1 MRLDVVSDMRGIANE
16 GTPLKICDLL
26 RKAIFN
32 DKPNVTAR
40 HCSAL
45 VLIGKASDV
54 DGGRGVHVFG
64 VYQ

>member
-1 MRLDVVSDMRGIANE
+1 MRLDVISDMRSIANE
-16 GTPLKICDLL
+16 GTSLKICDLL

-32 DKPNVTAR
+32 DKPNIVAR